1 MSKKKRRNKQRQN
14 FEGTFWV
21 DNKLC
26 TKNLIPG
33 KKVYDEFLFKSKQG
47 ELRSWDPRRSKPSAA
62 IHKGLHQF
70 PLKQGMKI
78 LYLGVASGT
87 TSSHFSDIV
96 GKEGLIYGIEISD
109 RVLREILSIAKG
121 RENIVPILS
130 DARMPEGYPWV
141 EQVDLVYA
149 DIAIKDQS
157 EVLIRNSK
165 VFLKLDGFA
174 MIAIKSRSID
184 VTKRPTE
191 VYTEERKKLEK
202 FFNVIDF
209 VTLDPYERDHGYFVL
224 KRKKLSWI
232 HGSNPAKNKIFPD

>member
-1 MSKKKRRNKQRQN
+1 MSKRRNKQKERHN
-14 FEGTFWV
+14 FEDTFWV

-33 KKVYDEFLFKSKQG
+33 KKVYDEFLIKSKQG
-47 ELRSWDPRRSKPSAA
+47 ELRTWDQRRSKPSAA

-70 PLKQGMKI
+70 PLKQGMKV
-78 LYLGVASGT
+78 LYLGIASGT
-87 TSSHFSDIV
+87 TASHFSDIV
-96 GKEGLIYGIEISD
+96 GREGLIYGIEISD
-109 RVLREILSIAKG
+109 RVLREILTIARE
-121 RENIVPILS
+121 RENIVPILA
-130 DARMPEGYPWV
+130 DGRKPETYPWI

-165 VFLKLDGFA
+165 VFLKEDGFA

-191 VYTEERKKLEK
+191 VYKQEREKLEQ

-209 VTLDPYERDHGYFVL
+209 VTLEPFERDHGYFVL
-224 KRKKLSWI
+224 KRKK
-232 HGSNPAKNKIFPD
+232 